1 MANKL
6 VIGGVLIALSVIGA
20 VGLQF
25 VKTEKQEELTHSSS
39 DTQRYDRTITIY
51 RDSFS
56 GYDIGCSDYMES
68 LLRRSKMRLD
78 CVDDGAD
85 YEKRMKALKSGA
97 ADFAFLEV
105 GAYTIEG
112 ERFGYPASL
121 ISVID
126 TSKGA
131 DAIVANKNA
140 FTSLEDLRNSPN
152 TSVGVTL
159 NSPSDMF
166 GKITATH
173 FDLETLKNANNYVSA
188 NGSEDVMKQL
198 IRGDIDVG
206 VVWEPHVS
214 KLLATGDYVKLVST
228 AEAQDT
234 IVDALAVNRK
244 FGEENPE
251 VVKTVL
257 AAYFKSLKHYKDNPD
272 KFVAELMS
280 NPANKG
286 MKENEV
292 KGMIL
297 GINWVNLNENCKR
310 WFACD
315 PNDWSAKVKI
325 VDTLEMANKI
335 WYEFGELE
343 SNTFPDE
350 DAYTLINSE
359 FMQDLLENGVGI
371 FSDAEIVDSLERD
384 FAELTESQWSSLKEF
399 GTLKQRGILFQK
411 GNKLRLTSRQAIDEV
426 ASDLE
431 HYPNYRL
438 RIEGHTGT
446 LGDTIKNQTVSEER
460 SKWVKRYLVQ
470 TYNVDPDRIKAV
482 GFGGEKPLKKKGRES
497 DFSKSYQSRLARVS
511 IVLVQEE
518 Y

>member
-1 MANKL
+1 MSNKL
-6 VIGGVLIALSVIGA
+6 VIGATLIVLSVAGA

-25 VKTEKQEELTHSSS
+25 FKTEKQEELTHASS
-39 DTQRYDRTITIY
+39 DTQRYDRTITIHK
-51 RDSFS
+51 DSFE
-56 GYDIGCSDYMES
+56 GYRIGCSDHMES
-68 LLRRSKMRLD
+68 LLRRSKIRLN

-85 YEKRMKALKSGA
+85 YEARMKALKSGD
-97 ADFAFLEV
+97 ADFAFLEI

-112 ERFGYPASL
+112 ERFNYPASL
-121 ISVID
+121 ITVID
-126 TSKGA
+126 TSMGA
-131 DAIVANKNA
+131 DAIIARKSE
-140 FTSLEDLRNSPN
+140 FSTLEDLRNSPN
-152 TSVGVTL
+152 TPIGVTL

-173 FDLETLKNANNYVSA
+173 FDLEALKLSTNYVGA

-198 IRGDIDVG
+198 LRGDIDVG
-206 VVWEPHVS
+206 IVWEPHVS
-214 KLLATGDYVKLVST
+214 KLLATGDFVKLVST

-234 IVDALAVNRK
+234 IVDALGVNRK

-257 AAYFKSLKHYKDNPD
+257 AAYFKSLKHYKDNPEKLVEEIMAD
-272 KFVAELMS
+272 PV
-280 NPANKG
+280 NKG
-286 MKENEV
+286 MKKAEV
-292 KGMIL
+292 EGMIS
-297 GINWVNLNENCKR
+297 GINWINLNENCKR

-315 PNDWSAKVKI
+315 PNDWAAKVKI
-325 VDTLEMANKI
+325 VDTLEMSNKT
-335 WYEFGELE
+335 WYEFGELKA
-343 SNTFPDE
+343 NTFPDE

-384 FAELTESQWSSLKEF
+384 FSELTEAQWSNLKEF
-399 GTLKQRGILFQK
+399 GKLKQRGILFQK
-411 GNKLRLTSRQAIDEV
+411 GNKLRLTSREAIDEV

-446 LGDTIKNQTVSEER
+446 LGDAIKNQTISEER

-470 TYNVDPDRIKAV
+470 TYNVDADRIQAV
-482 GFGGEKPLKKKGRES
+482 GFGGDKPLKKKGRES